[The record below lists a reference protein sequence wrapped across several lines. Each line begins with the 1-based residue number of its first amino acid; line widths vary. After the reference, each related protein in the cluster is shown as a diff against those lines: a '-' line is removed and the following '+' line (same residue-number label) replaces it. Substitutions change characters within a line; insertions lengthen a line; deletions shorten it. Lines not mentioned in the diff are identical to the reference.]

1 MIRVVHPGSGSSFFY
16 PSWIPDR
23 DPQHFFLQKI
33 AHILLAHI
41 DMGDPGEASH
51 DAKNAE
57 YVLHHVGKLFLQLPR
72 ARQQSAQAGQQLVH
86 L

>member
-1 MIRVVHPGSGSSFFY
+1 MIRVVHPGSGYWFFTH
-16 PSWIPDR
+16 PGSR
-23 DPQHFFLQKI
+23 SRNTFFSKKI

-41 DMGDPGEASH
+41 DMGDPREASH

-57 YVLHHVGKLFLQLPR
+57 HVLHHVGKLFLQLPR

-86 L
+86 LQ